1 MSKAVD
7 IAKVSTA
14 GSFHLLWGLVIS
26 TLILSVGT
34 IFIAR
39 LLGSDLYGLYAVVLT
54 VPTFIQ
60 VFRDWGITS
69 AMVRFTAQYR
79 AESRLDEIRS
89 IYITGIIFEM
99 IIGLVLSVV
108 SFFLADFL
116 AASVFNRPEI
126 ASLIQ
131 IVSFSIFANGL
142 VNAATA
148 AFTGVEKMELNSIM
162 IIGQSISKTA
172 LIIALVALGLGTAG
186 ASVGF
191 LAGNFIAS
199 IIGVGLVLVIYRKL
213 PKPPSNK
220 LQITAYLTTLLKY
233 CLPLSLA
240 TIVTLLLPQFYA
252 FLLPI
257 YYTTENVTIGNYS
270 IAMNFVVLITF
281 FAIPVTTMMFPAFS
295 KLDAEKD
302 KIVLRNVF
310 QFSVKY
316 AAFVVVPVT
325 ALVMCLATPG
335 VETLFGATYTLAPLF
350 LALLAIQYFYTAF
363 GYLSLTGF
371 LNGQG
376 QTTYMMK
383 LGLLTGLIGFPMGYL
398 LIMNFGVYGL
408 IFSTLTAVLPGIFI
422 GLGFIKKTYGVVVDW
437 VSSAKILLSSAVAGV
452 LTYLVVAALPLAS
465 WLLLVVGVPFFVLVV
480 LVAMLLTRSI
490 TRSDLANLR
499 GMVEG
504 LGAIG
509 RFFCRLLVL
518 VEKLMTLL
526 RV

>member
-1 MSKAVD
+1 MSKAGD

-26 TLILSVGT
+26 TLISAVGT

-54 VPTFIQ
+54 VPTIIQ
-60 VFRDWGITS
+60 VFRDWGINS
-69 AMVRFTAQYR
+69 AMTRFTAQYR
-79 AESRLDEIRS
+79 AEERLDEIRS
-89 IYITGIIFEM
+89 IYVTGIIFETVL
-99 IIGLVLSVV
+99 GLVLSFV

-116 AASVFNRPEI
+116 ATSMFNRPDI
-126 ASLIQ
+126 AALIQ

-186 ASVGF
+186 ASIGF
-191 LAGNFIAS
+191 SAGNFIAS
-199 IIGVGLVLVIYRKL
+199 IIGIGLVGVLYRRL
-213 PKPPSNK
+213 PKPPANK
-220 LQITAYLTTLLKY
+220 LQIKAYLTTMLKY

-240 TIVTLLLPQFYA
+240 TIVILLLPQFYA

-257 YYTTENVTIGNYS
+257 YYTTDNVTIGNYS

-281 FAIPVTTMMFPAFS
+281 FSIPVTTMMFPAFS
-295 KLDAEKD
+295 KLDAESD
-302 KIVLRNVF
+302 KTDLRNVF

-316 AAFVVVPVT
+316 AALIVVPVT

-335 VETLFGATYTLAPLF
+335 VETLFGATYALAPIF

-363 GYLSLTGF
+363 GNLSLTGF

-376 QTTYMMK
+376 KTTYMMK
-383 LGLLTGLIGFPMGYL
+383 LGLLTGLIGFPMGYF

-408 IFSTLTAVLPGIFI
+408 ILSTLTATLPSLFI

-452 LTYLVVAALPLAS
+452 LTYIVVAALPLAS
-465 WLLLVVGVPFFVLVV
+465 WILLVIGVPFFVVV
-480 LVAMLLTRSI
+480 VVIALLLTRSI
-490 TRSDLANLR
+490 SRSDLVNLR
-499 GMVEG
+499 GMVGG

-509 RFFCRLLVL
+509 GFFRRVLVL
-518 VEKLMTLL
+518 VEKLMNLL